1 MQDLNW
7 EVVSAIRANRKKAQ
21 EPIYITKNL
30 FLYIIARYRSC
41 GEACWRGRRALEDDL
56 GHAVVATAPRR
67 HAPRPPPLLICI
79 YAASPPSAMSTPY
92 SREAAL
98 ANDHRQAVNARWR
111 RIVGSESHAPGR
123 GFLREVAARDES
135 LGPSKPGTS
144 PHLSCA
150 PEDINAVFRVRHSLN
165 LQYSQRTGSRWE
177 IGNAVRTGVLKLTS

>member
-41 GEACWRGRRALEDDL
+41 GEAYWRGRRALEDDL

-98 ANDHRQAVNARWR
+98 VNDHRQAVNARR
-111 RIVGSESHAPGR
+111 
-123 GFLREVAARDES
+123 
-135 LGPSKPGTS
+135 
-144 PHLSCA
+144 
-150 PEDINAVFRVRHSLN
+150 
-165 LQYSQRTGSRWE
+165 
-177 IGNAVRTGVLKLTS
+177 LK

>member
-7 EVVSAIRANRKKAQ
+7 EVVSAIRANRKKVQ
-21 EPIYITKNL
+21 EHLHHKKL
-30 FLYIIARYRSC
+30 CLYIIAQYRSC

-123 GFLREVAARDES
+123 LLSARS
-135 LGPSKPGTS
+135 RGPRQNLVPASRGPLPTCPVRRKTFAPISGTAQS
-144 PHLSCA
+144 
-150 PEDINAVFRVRHSLN
+150 
-165 LQYSQRTGSRWE
+165 
-177 IGNAVRTGVLKLTS
+177 

>member
-41 GEACWRGRRALEDDL
+41 GEAYWRGRRALEDDL

-98 ANDHRQAVNARWR
+98 ANDDRQAVNARWR

-123 GFLREVAARDES
+123 LLSARSRGPRQNWVPASRGPLPTCPGRRKALREHVRVTHTHEAR
-135 LGPSKPGTS
+135 LGNRGQGQR
-144 PHLSCA
+144 LST
-150 PEDINAVFRVRHSLN
+150 H
-165 LQYSQRTGSRWE
+165 
-177 IGNAVRTGVLKLTS
+177 VRTGALKFTS